1 MPEKGSRGRGIKE
14 LGKRGTTMFDKL
26 DAIRIRFEEILR
38 DLSEPGVTDNQK
50 RFQKLMKDQAEL
62 SPIVEAYEAYRQAK
76 QNEID
81 ALTMLGE
88 ESDSEMREMAKE
100 ELSDAKNMIE
110 QMEQRLKILLLPKDP
125 NDEKNVIVEI
135 RAGAGGDEAALFA
148 AELYRMYVHFADE
161 NRWKVEMISASES
174 GIGGMK
180 EVVFMINGQG
190 AYSKLKYESGVHRVQ
205 RVPETESG
213 GRIHTS
219 TATVA
224 IMPEAEE
231 VDVELD
237 MNDCK
242 FDVFRASGNGGQC
255 VNTTDS
261 AVRLTHLPTGI
272 VISCQD
278 EKSQLK
284 NKDKALKVLRAKLY
298 ELELEKAHD
307 AEAEARRSQVGTGD
321 RSEKIRTYNF
331 PQGRVTD
338 HRIKL
343 TLYKLDG
350 ILNGDIQ
357 EILDNLIAADQ
368 AAKLAKL
375 NDTIF

>member
-1 MPEKGSRGRGIKE
+1 
-14 LGKRGTTMFDKL
+14 MFDKL
-26 DAIRIRFEEILR
+26 EDLVIRLDEILNE
-38 DLSEPGVTDNQK
+38 LGEPGVTDNQE
-50 RFQKLMKDQAEL
+50 RFQRLMKEQSDLQ
-62 SPIVEAYEAYRQAK
+62 PIVDTYKEYKKAK
-76 QNEID
+76 ETIED
-81 ALTMLGE
+81 SLSMLE
-88 ESDSEMREMAKE
+88 EEKDEEMREMLKE
-100 ELSDAKNMIE
+100 ELNAAKKSVEDLEHQI
-110 QMEQRLKILLLPKDP
+110 KILLLPKDP
-125 NDEKNVIVEI
+125 NDSKNVIVEI

-148 AELYRMYVHFADE
+148 AEVYRMYVKYAETLRWRTEMMSLNE
-161 NRWKVEMISASES
+161 N
-174 GIGGMK
+174 GIGGFK
-180 EVVFMINGQG
+180 EVTFMINGNG
-190 AYSKLKYESGVHRVQ
+190 AYSRLKYESGVHRVQ

-219 TATVA
+219 TCTVA

-231 VDVELD
+231 IDFHLD

-261 AVRLTHLPTGI
+261 AVRLTHIPSGI

-284 NKDKALKVLRAKLY
+284 NKEKALKVLRARLY
-298 ELELEKAHD
+298 EMELAKQHD
-307 AEAEARRSQVGTGD
+307 AEAEARRSQIGTGD

-343 TLYKLDG
+343 TLHRLDG
-350 ILNGDIQ
+350 ILNGDLS
-357 EILDNLIAADQ
+357 EIIDSLIAADQ
-368 AAKLAKL
+368 AAKLSNL
-375 NDTIF
+375 QNEE